1 MKVSV
6 LKSILPT
13 VLSAVIATAFTQA
26 CSVGSSLVSAQTT
39 ETADPIEGLWSSQV
53 TVTNCQTGAVMRS
66 FAALNLFAR
75 GGTVID
81 TDSQPPTGHGPGF
94 GVWTDKGA
102 AQYTSSFQFYRFNT
116 DGSLAGSQQIARTI
130 TLAAG
135 GQSFTSDLNVSI
147 LDTNGN
153 SIGSACGTETATK
166 APQS

>member
-1 MKVSV
+1 MKGSV
-6 LKSILPT
+6 LKSILPS
-13 VLSAVIATAFTQA
+13 VLSAVIASAFTQA
-26 CSVGSSLVSAQTT
+26 CSVGNSRVSAQTT
-39 ETADPIEGLWSSQV
+39 EAADPIEGLWSSQV

-94 GVWTDKGA
+94 GVWTNSG

-130 TLAAG
+130 TLAPG
-135 GQSFTSDLNVSI
+135 GQSFTSSLNVSI

-153 SIGSACGTETATK
+153 SIGSACGTETATR
-166 APQS
+166 PLS

>member
-1 MKVSV
+1 MKVSA
-6 LKSILPT
+6 LKTILPT

-26 CSVGSSLVSAQTT
+26 CSVDGSRVSAQTT
-39 ETADPIEGLWSSQV
+39 EVADPIEGLWSSQV

-94 GVWTDKGA
+94 GVWTNTGA

-130 TLAAG
+130 TLAVS
-135 GQSFTSDLNVSI
+135 GQSFTSKFNVSI
-147 LDTNGN
+147 LDTNGK

-166 APQS
+166 ALS